1 MPKIFMA
8 KGGTVFAWH
17 PDDPN
22 ADIEATV
29 PASRVTVPSGMAQ
42 FSDFLY
48 GENPNAVTHIP
59 RADLD
64 EFIAHIVSQAAEET
78 LGRVL
83 LFPCLQ
89 PPPPKSAA

>member
-1 MPKIFMA
+1 MMPRTGRIFTA

-17 PDDPN
+17 ADDPET
-22 ADIEATV
+22 DIE
-29 PASRVTVPSGMAQ
+29 VTVPDSSLGLGDDKMTWTV
-42 FSDFLY
+42 
-48 GENPNAVTHIP
+48 EIP

>member
-1 MPKIFMA
+1 MMPRSGRTFTA
-8 KGGTVFAWH
+8 KGGTAFAWY
-17 PDDPN
+17 PDGSSD
-22 ADIEATV
+22 DIEVTLADDRVEWGEDVNKHPFPDRQATWV
-29 PASRVTVPSGMAQ
+29 AK
-42 FSDFLY
+42 
-48 GENPNAVTHIP
+48 IP

-89 PPPPKSAA
+89 SGPKT

>member
-1 MPKIFMA
+1 METRKSFTA
-8 KGGTVFAWH
+8 KGGTTFKWNPLAESDIWVHVPLDKSWAGIG
-17 PDDPN
+17 DDF
-22 ADIEATV
+22 V
-29 PASRVTVPSGMAQ
+29 AS
-42 FSDFLY
+42 
-48 GENPNAVTHIP
+48 IP

-89 PPPPKSAA
+89 PTPPKSAA